1 MATREQ
7 AQPLLRPVRQH
18 APVLVG
24 LLGGPHKAS
33 VSIARHLPRWRRLTP
48 LASWTVINTTETSRA
63 GILQGVAA
71 VLDQRNVP
79 PRRLVLLCEG
89 DVARLALELV
99 LERALD
105 CAGILGVGVFRA
117 ALPSPIIPTAAAV
130 RLVVHGQSQRT
141 RDLISA
147 LHSTDMDVRVI
158 RFNSAA
164 ACDVSCAGEAA
175 ETFVL
180 ELVATVG
187 RQACHGVRTDDVED
201 I

>member
-24 LLGGPHKAS
+24 VLGGPDKES
-33 VSIARHLPRWRRLTP
+33 VGIARHLPRWRRLTP
-48 LASWTVINTTETSRA
+48 LASWTVINTTETSRT

-71 VLDQRNVP
+71 ALDQRNVP
-79 PRRLVLLCEG
+79 PRRLVLLGEG
-89 DVARLALELV
+89 DIARLALELV

-105 CAGILGVGVFRA
+105 CSGILGVGVFRA
-117 ALPSPIIPTAAAV
+117 ALPSPIIPTAAAI
-130 RLVVHGQSQRT
+130 RLVVHGRSQRT
-141 RDLISA
+141 GDLIGA
-147 LHSTDMDVRVI
+147 LRSTDMDVRII
-158 RFNSAA
+158 RLNSGTAR
-164 ACDVSCAGEAA
+164 DVSWAGEAA

-187 RQACHGVRTDDVED
+187 HQARHGVRTDDEEK